1 MIKKFFSNLIDVL
14 CLSSCGIFACIVT
27 KTVPVPPEG
36 FSLPQEH
43 LAGIAAALLLLL
55 LFRRLT
61 KTVWNIVY
69 CIATIALVAA
79 LLQWATEGL
88 LMPPVLQG
96 MVAPYSIPALL
107 EGGCYYELGSFAL
120 LWLMGAL
127 CCHGF
132 WRVTIT
138 AVGSYAV
145 WLILSLVLHIAAK
158 NWLCMEGAPLA
169 DLQPLVRDFP
179 WVTAAFP
186 GCLILCYAVLMSVF
200 DALFM
205 GWPGKKDTEG
215 AEAGAQGEKK
225 PGPTAVSAATTPA
238 AAQATAA
245 SPLAK
250 PIAKVKAPAPAQE
263 GNIGKPSA
271 PETAPE
277 EIAGEPPAA
286 APAQEESTGETSAA
300 EPENKPGDTPAPKE

>member
-27 KTVPVPPEG
+27 KTVPVPQEG

-43 LAGIAAALLLLL
+43 LAGIAVALLLLL

-61 KTVWNIVY
+61 KMVWNIVY
-69 CIATIALVAA
+69 CVTTIVLVAA
-79 LLQWATEGL
+79 LLQWATKGL

-96 MVAPYSIPALL
+96 LVAPYSIPALL
-107 EGGCYYELGSFAL
+107 EGACYYELGSFAL

-186 GCLILCYAVLMSVF
+186 GSLVLCYAVLMSVF

-215 AEAGAQGEKK
+215 AEAGAEEVKK
-225 PGPTAVSAATTPA
+225 PEPPAVSAATAPA
-238 AAQATAA
+238 AATQTTTVR
-245 SPLAK
+245 PLAK
-250 PIAKVKAPAPAQE
+250 PIAKVKAPARIPA
-263 GNIGKPSA
+263 KPTPQA
-271 PETAPE
+271 P
-277 EIAGEPPAA
+277 